1 MKKCKTCG
9 KECKYELCNSC
20 RAKERREK
28 HKHDKCK
35 HCGREG
41 VYSKGL
47 CYKHWKQLKEFG
59 FKKHGR
65 TLHRFVSED
74 ISQVINF
81 QCGQPYRNETH
92 LMWVNIGIRVP
103 ESFERKFEAVNSKK
117 YYHEYECNIRTRL
130 GMEKLKDS
138 NKATTYDLRKSIDH
152 MTANI
157 VEEILEDV
165 LPVFEILNSRESI
178 IAHRREY
185 PWFDTLNSRLI
196 LLEESMIYGHMGDK
210 KKAKECFEMYY
221 RSVALKLSEGAHIKR
236 HLEYLDELRSE
247 LEW

>member
-1 MKKCKTCG
+1 MTD
-9 KECKYELCNSC
+9 N
-20 RAKERREK
+20 ERTLMMFSNLFPEK
-28 HKHDKCK
+28 IDVTE
-35 HCGREG
+35 RIDSIENA
-41 VYSKGL
+41 VY
-47 CYKHWKQLKEFG
+47 KQLKEFG

-130 GMEKLKDS
+130 GMVKLKDS

-210 KKAKECFEMYY
+210 KKAKECFDYC
-221 RSVALKLSEGAHIKR
+221 LKTSSPHGFLAEQIDNKTMKSDWVIGLGWSHAMFIIVLKKM
-236 HLEYLDELRSE
+236 LEQKII
-247 LEW
+247 

>member
-1 MKKCKTCG
+1 MMFSNLFPEKIDVT
-9 KECKYELCNSC
+9 
-20 RAKERREK
+20 ERIDSIENA
-28 HKHDKCK
+28 
-35 HCGREG
+35 
-41 VYSKGL
+41 VY
-47 CYKHWKQLKEFG
+47 KQLKEFG

-130 GMEKLKDS
+130 GMAKLKDS

-152 MTANI
+152 MTADI
-157 VEEILEDV
+157 VEEILDDV

-221 RSVALKLSEGAHIKR
+221 RSIALKLSEGAHIKR

>member
-1 MKKCKTCG
+1 
-9 KECKYELCNSC
+9 
-20 RAKERREK
+20 
-28 HKHDKCK
+28 
-35 HCGREG
+35 
-41 VYSKGL
+41 
-47 CYKHWKQLKEFG
+47 
-59 FKKHGR
+59 
-65 TLHRFVSED
+65 
-74 ISQVINF
+74 
-81 QCGQPYRNETH
+81 
-92 LMWVNIGIRVP
+92 MWVNIGIRVP

-130 GMEKLKDS
+130 GMAKLKDS

-152 MTANI
+152 MTADI
-157 VEEILEDV
+157 VEEILDDV
-165 LPVFEILNSRESI
+165 LPVFEILNTRESI

-221 RSVALKLSEGAHIKR
+221 RSVVLKLSEGAHIKR

>member
-1 MKKCKTCG
+1 MRRKAG
-9 KECKYELCNSC
+9 IIQIIKE
-20 RAKERREK
+20 
-28 HKHDKCK
+28 
-35 HCGREG
+35 
-41 VYSKGL
+41 
-47 CYKHWKQLKEFG
+47 
-59 FKKHGR
+59 
-65 TLHRFVSED
+65 
-74 ISQVINF
+74 IIN
-81 QCGQPYRNETH
+81 
-92 LMWVNIGIRVP
+92 GIRKQTV
-103 ESFERKFEAVNSKK
+103 
-117 YYHEYECNIRTRL
+117 
-130 GMEKLKDS
+130 
-138 NKATTYDLRKSIDH
+138 DLLFPRRCPLCD
-152 MTANI
+152 
-157 VEEILEDV
+157 DV